1 MYTKENLLQAIEDGK
16 LDSELGWLKVAVAD
30 RIKVRRAFL
39 TVLDYPIGSKVVF
52 NEKTGTR
59 YMVGV
64 TGTVVEHKVK
74 KVVVQPDI
82 ALGRFDR
89 GTEKA
94 ARTVC
99 PIEILD
105 LVS

>member
-1 MYTKENLLQAIEDGK
+1 MSTKAEIVDLIDTGEFDSDLFALKTAID
-16 LDSELGWLKVAVAD
+16 A
-30 RIKVRRAFL
+30 RIKIRRAAL
-39 TVLDYPIGSKVVF
+39 TLKDYPIGSKVVF
-52 NEKTGTR
+52 NDKTGTR

-99 PIEILD
+99 PIGILD
-105 LVS
+105 LVG